1 MAAFGRDVQRN
12 FFGIYYHASNYGVV
26 HVADFRQDPG
36 KKIWTWGTAPV
47 GKIWDHILSDNDGSY
62 NEIQSGRF
70 YTQGY
75 REFMNPRR
83 VETWTEY
90 WYPVRG
96 LDGGFVEATSQLA
109 INAVYPVRR
118 RLTMA
123 GQTAHQP
130 SGRSCR
136 RDHRR

>member
-1 MAAFGRDVQRN
+1 MPISARTPARK
-12 FFGIYYHASNYGVV
+12 YG
-26 HVADFRQDPG
+26 P
-36 KKIWTWGTAPV
+36 WGTAPV

-83 VETWTEY
+83 VENWTEY

-109 INAVYPVRR
+109 INAVYPSDN
-118 RLTMA
+118 A
-123 GQTAHQP
+123 SQGQVKILVSPVANVP
-130 SGRSCR
+130 MRASW
-136 RDHRR
+136 